1 MEFFA
6 FLAVSVV
13 VVWVFF
19 AWNDLVVVS
28 GRLKAAA
35 AEMEQLDTQRLEAAS
50 EEELAKID
58 SRLDDLRRTEA
69 VSRAHYDRVY
79 ASFVGS
85 RLAALLGLAADPVAP
100 ATRPEVKDGAPRTA

>member
-6 FLAVSVV
+6 FLALSVV

-35 AEMEQLDTQRLEAAS
+35 AEMEQLDKQRLEAAS
-50 EEELAKID
+50 EEEKARID
-58 SRLDDLRRTEA
+58 SRLADLRRSEA
-69 VSRAHYDRVY
+69 VARAHYNRVY

-85 RLAALLGLAADPVAP
+85 RLAALLGLTADPVAP
-100 ATRPEVKDGAPRTA
+100 ATRPQVRDGAARSA